1 MISRAVLNLVLLD
14 FTMGAPNKGDV
25 LSVVIVRALLDRLGV
40 GLDDAVV
47 ALALEVL
54 VREMLFVLAV
64 LFFSSAPGFVLLD
77 LLGEIVAAFAAV
89 LVLLDSIGGPA
100 ISFLVLL
107 DLTGAAGTLVL
118 VDFDVFDKALA
129 LVLGLNL
136 VLDDNVENSL
146 LLFVGKAGMEGLL
159 LWSSPFIVAW
169 FLLSDNPRSVP
180 FCAQLVT
187 RDRRLLRHVD
197 EAQALAVF
205 GRVERETAGAAVD
218 LQGDRFE
225 VSAEPLLLLFVVG
238 DACRRNLSSFVVAA
252 VVCNGECDLAL
263 PPLSAAPLHLSSLS
277 SPSGSRTCTLD
288 ANTNRPVY
296 SGQLKYCTLT
306 WL

>member
-1 MISRAVLNLVLLD
+1 MRDSSLSISSSVLHTPCLVRRVAVDRLVDCKVLLFLHSFVVVEDLLFVMISRAVLNLVLLD

-159 LWSSPFIVAW
+159 L
-169 FLLSDNPRSVP
+169 
-180 FCAQLVT
+180 
-187 RDRRLLRHVD
+187 
-197 EAQALAVF
+197 
-205 GRVERETAGAAVD
+205 
-218 LQGDRFE
+218 
-225 VSAEPLLLLFVVG
+225 
-238 DACRRNLSSFVVAA
+238 
-252 VVCNGECDLAL
+252 
-263 PPLSAAPLHLSSLS
+263 
-277 SPSGSRTCTLD
+277 
-288 ANTNRPVY
+288 
-296 SGQLKYCTLT
+296 
-306 WL
+306 